1 MNHYQLWGMPASL
14 WTGKARSYLRK
25 KQIPF
30 TERAINQSKY
40 LDEIVPAVGRFIL
53 PVLECPDGSLV
64 QDSTDIIDYLDQH
77 EPSNNSVL
85 LGSSVLDCI
94 GHVFELFGGEGM
106 LRSAM
111 HYRWNFDEI
120 NLDFLRS
127 EFSTSIG
134 PVGSTDEEYDAVF
147 DFSSGRM
154 RKVAVSWG
162 VTPESIPLVEASFK
176 EFLSLFSDH
185 LRAHPYL
192 LGSRPTVGDFG
203 LIAPLF
209 AHLGRDPAPA
219 LLIKQ
224 TAPRVSRW
232 IERMNSPEEKWAEHS
247 EHDTMIDASNLP
259 DTLLKL
265 MAHVAEEYL
274 AEITAHVEFTNA
286 WLAER
291 PDLEAGTNGLDKPG
305 TRFIGSCNF
314 EWRGIELQTS
324 VMPYRF
330 YLLQRVQDCYD
341 HASQAE
347 QTAIEAIFEQT
358 ELLPLLSSR
367 TKRRVER
374 LNHLEVWGKAR
385 DL

>member
-30 TERAINQSKY
+30 TEHAINQSKY
-40 LDEIVPAVGRFIL
+40 MDEIIPAVGRFIL
-53 PVLECPDGSLV
+53 PVLECPDGSLI

-77 EPSNNSVL
+77 ERSNSSVL

-106 LRSAM
+106 LRPAM
-111 HYRWNFDEI
+111 HYRWNFDDI

-154 RKVAVSWG
+154 RKVTVSWG

-176 EFLSLFSDH
+176 EFLSLFSNH

-232 IERMNSPEEKWAEHS
+232 IERMNSPEEKWAEYS
-247 EHDTMIDASNLP
+247 EHDTMIDES
-259 DTLLKL
+259 KIGR
-265 MAHVAEEYL
+265 AHV
-274 AEITAHVEFTNA
+274 
-286 WLAER
+286 
-291 PDLEAGTNGLDKPG
+291 
-305 TRFIGSCNF
+305 
-314 EWRGIELQTS
+314 
-324 VMPYRF
+324 
-330 YLLQRVQDCYD
+330 
-341 HASQAE
+341 
-347 QTAIEAIFEQT
+347 
-358 ELLPLLSSR
+358 
-367 TKRRVER
+367 
-374 LNHLEVWGKAR
+374 
-385 DL
+385 

>member
-30 TERAINQSKY
+30 TEHAINQSRY
-40 LDEIVPAVGRFIL
+40 MDQIVPAVGRFIL

-77 EPSNNSVL
+77 ERSNSSVL
-85 LGSSVLDCI
+85 LGSPVLDCI
-94 GHVFELFGGEGM
+94 SHVFELFGGEGM
-106 LRSAM
+106 LRPAM
-111 HYRWNFDEI
+111 HYRWNFDDI

-154 RKVAVSWG
+154 RKVTVSWG
-162 VTPESIPLVEASFK
+162 VTPDSIPLVEASFK
-176 EFLSLFSDH
+176 EFLSLFSNH

-232 IERMNSPEEKWAEHS
+232 IERMNSPEEKWAEYS
-247 EHDTMIDASNLP
+247 QHDTMIDASNLP

-265 MAHVAEEYL
+265 MAYIAEEYL
-274 AEITAHVEFTNA
+274 AEITAHIEFTNA

-305 TRFIGSCNF
+305 TRFIGSCGF
-314 EWRGIELQTS
+314 QWRGIELQTS

-330 YLLQRVQDCYD
+330 YLLQRIQDCYD
-341 HASQAE
+341 RASKAE
-347 QTAIEAIFEQT
+347 QAAIEAVFEQT
-358 ELLPLLSSR
+358 GLLPLLSTR
-367 TKRRVER
+367 TTRRVER
-374 LNHLEVWGKAR
+374 VNHLEVWSEPR

>member
-30 TERAINQSKY
+30 TEHAINQSKY
-40 LDEIVPAVGRFIL
+40 MDEIVPAVGRFIL

-64 QDSTDIIDYLDQH
+64 QDSTDIIDYLDQQ
-77 EPSNNSVL
+77 ERSNSSVL

-94 GHVFELFGGEGM
+94 SHVFELFGGEGM
-106 LRSAM
+106 LRPAM
-111 HYRWNFDEI
+111 HYRWNFDDI

-147 DFSSGRM
+147 NFSSGRM
-154 RKVAVSWG
+154 RKVTVSWG

-176 EFLSLFSDH
+176 EFLSLFSNH

-192 LGSRPTVGDFG
+192 LGSKPTVGDFG

-219 LLIKQ
+219 LLIKR

-232 IERMNSPEEKWAEHS
+232 IERMNSPEEKWAEYS

-265 MAHVAEEYL
+265 MAYVAEEYL

-291 PDLEAGTNGLDKPG
+291 PDLKAGTNGLDKPG
-305 TRFIGSCNF
+305 TRFIGSCSF

-330 YLLQRVQDCYD
+330 YLLQRIQDCYD
-341 HASQAE
+341 GAFKAE
-347 QTAIEAIFEQT
+347 QAAIEAIFEQT
-358 ELLPLLSSR
+358 GLLPLLFAR
-367 TKRRVER
+367 TSRRVER
-374 LNHLEVWGKAR
+374 VNHLEVWGEPRA
-385 DL
+385 L

>member
-1 MNHYQLWGMPASL
+1 MNHYHLWGMPASL

-30 TERAINQSKY
+30 TEHAINQSKY
-40 LDEIVPAVGRFIL
+40 LNEIVPAVGRFIL

-64 QDSTDIIDYLDQH
+64 QDSSDIIEYLDQH
-77 EPSNNSVL
+77 ERSDRSIF

-94 GHVFELFGGEGM
+94 GHLFELFGGEGM
-106 LRSAM
+106 LRPAM

-162 VTPESIPLVEASFK
+162 VTSESIPLVEASFK
-176 EFLSLFSDH
+176 EFLNLFSNH

-192 LGSRPTVGDFG
+192 LGSKPSIGDFG

-232 IERMNSPEEKWAEHS
+232 IERMNSPEEKWAEYS
-247 EHDTMIDASNLP
+247 EHDSMIDASNLP

-265 MAHVAEEYL
+265 MAYIAEEYL
-274 AEITAHVEFTNA
+274 AEITAHVEFTNT

-324 VMPYRF
+324 VLPYRF
-330 YLLQRVQDCYD
+330 YLLQRIQDCYD
-341 HASQAE
+341 QASKAE
-347 QTAIEAIFEQT
+347 QRAIEAIFEQT
-358 ELLPLLSSR
+358 GLLPLLLAR
-367 TKRRVER
+367 T
-374 LNHLEVWGKAR
+374 
-385 DL
+385 